1 MNSSMRF
8 LGKKRLSAEGIANMN
23 EGFELRKEI
32 MALTKDIKNEL
43 ILAFADEDPSLSGQA
58 LHDEVEQLFNENYR
72 MAKDVEFLM
81 RREGMEFLYEE
92 EKGEFATLFYQV
104 TPLALSSL
112 NVIFNESNKRLYQK
126 KYIDEGYLPNGE
138 GPVNRLF
145 TITLSKQSF
154 FHIALTT
161 NDRYPVFL
169 RPYKVLLQKRV
180 RLGELL
186 SEAGGQ
192 SYLMDKLLGKNK
204 LRKSRSRKLRSC
216 KLRSRSRKVRHS
228 RSRK

>member
-1 MNSSMRF
+1 MNTPE
-8 LGKKRLSAEGIANMN
+8 AI
-23 EGFELRKEI
+23 ELRKEI
-32 MALTKDIKNEL
+32 MALTKDIKHEL

-72 MAKDVEFLM
+72 MAKDIDFLM

-92 EKGEFATLFYQV
+92 EKGEYATLYYQV

-112 NVIFNESNKRLYQK
+112 NVIFNESNTRLYQK
-126 KYIDEGYLPNGE
+126 KYMHEGYLPNGE

-154 FHIALTT
+154 FHIALTS
-161 NDRYPVFL
+161 NNRYPVFL
-169 RPYKVLLQKRV
+169 RPYRLLLQKRV

-186 SEAGGQ
+186 TAVGGQ
-192 SYLMDKLLGKNK
+192 SYLMDKLLGKHK
-204 LRKSRSRKLRSC
+204 RHSRSRKLRH
-216 KLRSRSRKVRHS
+216 SRSRKVRHS

>member
-1 MNSSMRF
+1 MNTPE
-8 LGKKRLSAEGIANMN
+8 AI
-23 EGFELRKEI
+23 ELRKEI
-32 MALTKDIKNEL
+32 MALTKNIKHEL

-72 MAKDVEFLM
+72 MAKDIEFLM

-92 EKGEFATLFYQV
+92 EKGEYATLYYQV

-112 NVIFNESNKRLYQK
+112 NVIFNESNTRLYQK
-126 KYIDEGYLPNGE
+126 EYMKDEGYLPNGE

-161 NDRYPVFL
+161 NNRYPVFL
-169 RPYKVLLQKRV
+169 RPYGLLLQKRV

-186 SEAGGQ
+186 TAVGAQ
-192 SYLMDKLLGKNK
+192 SYLMDKLLGKHK
-204 LRKSRSRKLRSC
+204 HHSRSRKLRSR
-216 KLRSRSRKVRHS
+216 KLRHS

>member
-1 MNSSMRF
+1 MNTPE
-8 LGKKRLSAEGIANMN
+8 AI
-23 EGFELRKEI
+23 ELRKEI
-32 MALTKDIKNEL
+32 MALTKDIKHEL
-43 ILAFADEDPSLSGQA
+43 ILAFADEVPSLEGQA
-58 LHDEVEQLFNENYR
+58 LHDEMEQLFNENYQ
-72 MAKDVEFLM
+72 MAKDIDFLM

-92 EKGEFATLFYQV
+92 EKGELATLYYQV

-112 NVIFNESNKRLYQK
+112 NVIFNESNKHKYQK

-161 NDRYPVFL
+161 NNRYPVFL
-169 RPYKVLLQKRV
+169 RPYKVLLEKRV

-186 SEAGGQ
+186 TAAGGQ

-204 LRKSRSRKLRSC
+204 RH
-216 KLRSRSRKVRHS
+216 SRSRKVRKMRHS
-228 RSRK
+228 RFRKSHSLSRKKKLLLSYFI